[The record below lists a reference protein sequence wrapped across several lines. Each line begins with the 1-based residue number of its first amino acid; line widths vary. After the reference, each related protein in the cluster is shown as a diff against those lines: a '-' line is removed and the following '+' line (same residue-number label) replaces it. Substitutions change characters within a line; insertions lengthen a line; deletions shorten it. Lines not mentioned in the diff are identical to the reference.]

1 MPNVDGAGNVSGRHR
16 NRTVEAE
23 VRFTCW
29 CSCCQK
35 ACRMPMTES
44 GAVAGSH
51 GGCSAGEKR
60 ALLLKCMSAEC
71 VTEA

>member
-1 MPNVDGAGNVSGRHR
+1 
-16 NRTVEAE
+16 
-23 VRFTCW
+23 
-29 CSCCQK
+29 
-35 ACRMPMTES
+35 MPMTES

-71 VTEA
+71 VTEAWLAVPKV